1 MFSAPPSARGRPV
14 GAVEAAFRAT
24 GQAFIDARV
33 VHRLDR
39 GREPRGHVAPAA
51 TMGDRTG
58 VAVHAVG
65 FRLAVG
71 QRGQIDTGRG
81 AGGADGAVAGIDVAL
96 AAGAGFELDHLVGGE
111 VPAQQRVDVTV
122 LDAFAASRRYG
133 IRVGRVLA
141 VEVQRIGV
149 GLVEVAV
156 QPE

>member
-1 MFSAPPSARGRPV
+1 MA
-14 GAVEAAFRAT
+14 
-24 GQAFIDARV
+24 
-33 VHRLDR
+33 
-39 GREPRGHVAPAA
+39 
-51 TMGDRTG
+51 DRTG
-58 VAVHAVG
+58 VAVHAGG

-71 QRGQIDTGRG
+71 QRGQIDPGRG

-133 IRVGRVLA
+133 MRVGRVLA
-141 VEVQRIGV
+141 VEGQRIGV